1 MSVYFGSLL
10 LPFTVTQFS
19 GIDGKLES
27 EHIVGAS
34 IQGYLYSWCHLG
46 PPSSLPGVGAT
57 VDPPNSGTSLTDSSD
72 CVPVD
77 DWNAKLREAL
87 HSPDTKI
94 LIKGCSG
101 CNGPSVVR
109 TR

>member
-10 LPFTVTQFS
+10 SPFTVKHFS

-27 EHIVGAS
+27 ERIVSAS
-34 IQGYLYSWCHLG
+34 IQRGLYSWCHLG

-57 VDPPNSGTSLTDSSD
+57 LDPLNSGTSLTDSSD
-72 CVPVD
+72 CVPVE
-77 DWNAKLREAL
+77 DWNVKLRDAL
-87 HSPDTKI
+87 HSPDIKI
-94 LIKGCSG
+94 VVKGCSG
-101 CNGPSVVR
+101 CNEPSVVR